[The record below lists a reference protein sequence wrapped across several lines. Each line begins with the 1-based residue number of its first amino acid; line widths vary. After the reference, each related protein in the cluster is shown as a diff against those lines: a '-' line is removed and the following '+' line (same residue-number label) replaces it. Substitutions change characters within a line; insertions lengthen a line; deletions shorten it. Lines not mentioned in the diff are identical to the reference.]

1 MLDSLF
7 CISGVCLKCRKQGA
21 DGVSRV
27 NLNLKK
33 RCITAIAFILI
44 FGFGLDICRL
54 FYFQVINSEEY
65 KLKAEAQQ
73 LSDTVISADRG
84 VIYDAN
90 MNVLAESASAWLV
103 YVNPSKIKDDTQRNL
118 VATGLVSIIDGISI
132 ETVKS
137 RISNSDY
144 SYVKIKSGVEYSVKN
159 AVTEFVKENELHEII
174 GIDPDTKRY
183 YPYGNFAS
191 TLIGMTNSDNNG
203 RAGLELKYNDTLT
216 GVPGRIITARDAN
229 SGLMSSNYETKF
241 DAQQGTS
248 LVLTVDKTIQHYLE
262 KGLSQAVVDND
273 AESAYGIVMDVNT
286 GAILAMATM
295 PDYDLNEPSVI
306 TDEETLAELA
316 KITDE
321 DEYDVAYNNAVYLM
335 WRNRAISDT
344 YEPGSVFKI
353 FTAAAAVEE
362 NVATT
367 NYTYTCTGSIQVA
380 DNRINCHKHEGHG
393 TQTFTEGLMNS
404 CNPFFITL
412 GQELGTERFY
422 KYFEAFGFTETSGV
436 DLPAEAEPTA
446 DVTYHSKEN
455 MGIAQ
460 LSSSAFG
467 QTFQVSAIQMIT
479 AVSAVA
485 NGGKLMQPYVVA
497 KKLDQDGN
505 TVYETTPTVKRQVI
519 SESTSKTVL
528 GMMEKVVSEGTGRN
542 AYIPGYRV
550 AGKTGTSEKLTVDGE
565 YIASFVGCAPA
576 DDPQIAVLIIIDE
589 PQSEIHGGGAIAAPV
604 AGSVMEQALKYMNV
618 EPVYTE
624 EELSKLNAATPD
636 VSGMTVSEAKAAL
649 ESQEF
654 TARVVGDGDKV
665 ISQYPISGQSISLGG
680 VVILY
685 TEKESTDTTSTVPDL
700 VGLSISEANARAVN
714 SGYNIKISGASL
726 DSEVVSYR
734 QSVAKGTEA
743 ELGSTIT
750 VYFKTT
756 TGVQDD

>member
-1 MLDSLF
+1 M
-7 CISGVCLKCRKQGA
+7 
-21 DGVSRV
+21 SRV
-27 NLNLKK
+27 NSKLKK
-33 RCITAIAFILI
+33 RCASAIAFILI

-54 FYFQVINSEEY
+54 FYFQVIKSEEY
-65 KLKAEAQQ
+65 KTAAEAQQ

-84 VIYDAN
+84 VIYDAS

-103 YVNPSKIKDDTQRNL
+103 YVNPSKIKDDAQKNL
-118 VATGLVSIIDGISI
+118 VATGLAKILGDVKAETIS
-132 ETVKS
+132 EK
-137 RISNSDY
+137 ISNNKY
-144 SYVKIKSGVEYSVKN
+144 SYVKIKGRIEYNEKTAIS
-159 AVTEFVKENELHEII
+159 EFVKENELYEVI
-174 GIDPDTKRY
+174 GLDPDTKRY
-183 YPYGNFAS
+183 YPFGNFAS
-191 TLIGMTNSDNNG
+191 TVIGMTNSDNNG
-203 RAGLELKYNDTLT
+203 RAGIELKYNDTLT
-216 GVPGRIITARDAN
+216 GVPGRIITAKDAN

-241 DAQQGTS
+241 DAEQGTS
-248 LVLTVDKTIQHYLE
+248 LVLTIDKTIQYYLE
-262 KGLSQAVVDND
+262 KGLAQAVTDND
-273 AESAYGIVMDVNT
+273 AASAYGIVMDVDT

-306 TDEETLAELA
+306 KDKEILEELA
-316 KITDE
+316 KIKDE
-321 DEYDVAYNNAVYLM
+321 DEYDAAYNNAVYLM

-353 FTAAAAVEE
+353 FTAAAGLEE
-362 NVATT
+362 GVVSSESSYN
-367 NYTYTCTGSIQVA
+367 CTGAIRVA
-380 DNRINCHKHEGHG
+380 DNTIHCHKHEGHG
-393 TQTFTEGLMNS
+393 VQSFSEGLMNS
-404 CNPFFITL
+404 CNPFFITI

-422 KYFEAFGFTETSGV
+422 KYFEAFGFTEKTSV
-436 DLPAEAEPTA
+436 DLPAEATPTA

-519 SESTSKTVL
+519 SESTSKTVIE
-528 GMMEKVVSEGTGRN
+528 MMEKVVAEGTGKN

-589 PQSEIHGGGAIAAPV
+589 PQGYIHGGGAIAAPV
-604 AGSVMEQALKYMNV
+604 AGSVMEQTLKYMNV
-618 EPVYTE
+618 EPVYTD
-624 EELSKLNAATPD
+624 EELSKLNATTPG
-636 VSGMTVSEAKAAL
+636 VSGLTVSAAKTTL
-649 ESQEF
+649 SEQDF
-654 TARVVGDGDKV
+654 TARVVGNGEKV
-665 ISQYPISGQSISLGG
+665 ISQYPIKGQSIPMGG

-685 TEKESTDTTSTVPDL
+685 TETDNNDTTSTVPDL
-700 VGLSISEANARAVN
+700 TGLSISEANQRAVN
-714 SGYNIKISGASL
+714 SGYNIKVSGASL

-734 QSVAKGTEA
+734 QSVEEGTKA